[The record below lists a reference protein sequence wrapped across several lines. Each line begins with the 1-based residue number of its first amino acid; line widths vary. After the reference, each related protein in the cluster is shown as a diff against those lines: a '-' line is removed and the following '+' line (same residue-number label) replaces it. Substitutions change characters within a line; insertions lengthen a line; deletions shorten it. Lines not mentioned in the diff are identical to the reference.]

1 MLSRV
6 LPELWDP
13 GKDGRKQLGGLKK
26 KVLLGSGVGVPAYQP
41 SQGDIRR
48 SLADS
53 MGPDCGTLG

>member
-26 KVLLGSGVGVPAYQP
+26 KSPLGVWSRCPCLSAL
-41 SQGDIRR
+41 SGDIRR
-48 SLADS
+48 SLAD